1 MLHKTSRTAIFKG
14 VFISMTASDNSII
27 NQTMKLIFAIKIL
40 KHFILKFHPKGA
52 INIGENK
59 IYVFTI
65 FN

>member
-1 MLHKTSRTAIFKG
+1 
-14 VFISMTASDNSII
+14 MTASDNSII
-27 NQTMKLIFAIKIL
+27 NQTLKLIFAIKIL